1 MEKLKGVIERIT
13 YHNEENGF
21 SVIRLEVQG
30 YYDLVTAVGAMAEP
44 HTGAIFNFYGFW
56 KVDPKY
62 GRQFIFQKCEETL
75 PATVNGIKKYLGS
88 GLIKGVGPVYAG
100 RIVKVF
106 GDQTL
111 NILDNDPDRLSEVPG
126 IGAKRIEKIKKSWA
140 EQREIKN
147 IMVFLQSHDVS
158 TSLAAK
164 IFKQYGKES
173 ISAVTENPYRLADEI
188 WGIGFKTADT
198 IAKKLGFGHERFERL
213 RSGIFYTLNKLS
225 EVGHCFAYKDELEQS
240 ASELLEVLPE
250 LIVEPLGKMLEDR
263 DLICEVSSSDNREMI
278 YLPVFYYSEVGTA
291 KRLLR
296 LINTPKS
303 RYAVEDINTWAT
315 VDSKAIHYD
324 ETQLQAIQAAIE
336 DKVLVLTGGPGT
348 GKTTTT
354 LGIIR
359 AYRESGARILLCAP
373 TGRAAKRMSEVTKME
388 AKTIHRLLEM
398 KPPEGFQ
405 RNEGNPLEGDV
416 LIVDE
421 CSMIDVILRLYTK
434 LCFDGTNSLQLLR
447 KIVSIHRKLYRLV
460 ILMNSLLKAVPENM
474 TVILVGDVDQLPS
487 VGAGKVLSDIL
498 ASGAVPSIRLEKIFR
513 QAQRSHIVTN
523 AHKINHGEMPY
534 LTDHASDFLFV
545 EEEDAEKA
553 ADVIVNLCAEILP
566 SQGIKADE
574 IQVLTPM
581 RRGAT
586 GAVNLNQRLQEI
598 LNPNEIGLKRAGTSY
613 RIGDK
618 VMQIRN
624 NYEKSVFNGDIGRI
638 SKVNADDNEVIVS
651 FDERAVTYDISELDE
666 LVLAYATTI
675 HKSQGSEF
683 PYVVMPMNMSHYVM
697 LQRNLLYTGVT
708 RAKKGLILVGER
720 KAVYIA
726 VKNNKIVERNT
737 RLAERLS
744 GRLGS

>member
-88 GLIKGVGPVYAG
+88 GLIKGIGPVYAG

-106 GDQTL
+106 GEKTL
-111 NILDNDPDRLSEVPG
+111 NILDNNPDRLSEVPG

-240 ASELLEVLPE
+240 ASELLEVSRE
-250 LIVEPLGKMLEDR
+250 LIYKPLMQMIEKR
-263 DLICEVSSSDNREMI
+263 DLICEVSSSDNIEMV

-303 RYAVEDINTWAT
+303 RYVAEDINNTWAT

-336 DKVLVLTGGPGT
+336 NKVLVLTGGPGT

-373 TGRAAKRMSEVTKME
+373 TGRAAKRMSEVIKME
-388 AKTIHRLLEM
+388 AKMIHRLLEM

-405 RNEGNPLEGDV
+405 RNEDNPLEGDV

-421 CSMIDVILRLYTK
+421 CSMID
-434 LCFDGTNSLQLLR
+434 
-447 KIVSIHRKLYRLV
+447 V

-566 SQGIKADE
+566 KQGINADQ

-586 GAVNLNQRLQEI
+586 GSVNLNQRLQET

-624 NYEKSVFNGDIGRI
+624 NYEKSVFSGDIGRI
-638 SKVNADDNEVIVS
+638 SKVNADDNELTVS
-651 FDERAVTYDISELDE
+651 FDE
-666 LVLAYATTI
+666 
-675 HKSQGSEF
+675 GS
-683 PYVVMPMNMSHYVM
+683 V
-697 LQRNLLYTGVT
+697 
-708 RAKKGLILVGER
+708 R
-720 KAVYIA
+720 KNYLIA
-726 VKNNKIVERNT
+726 VIIIKLNYF
-737 RLAERLS
+737 
-744 GRLGS
+744 